1 MSNTTYS
8 PTFKP
13 VAPALSELL
22 LSLYKATPLYIVMTA
37 LKAPSAKR

>member
-13 VAPALSELL
+13 AAPAFVELL
-22 LSLYKATPLYIVMTA
+22 SSLFKATPLYILMTA
-37 LKAPSAKR
+37 LKTAPKR